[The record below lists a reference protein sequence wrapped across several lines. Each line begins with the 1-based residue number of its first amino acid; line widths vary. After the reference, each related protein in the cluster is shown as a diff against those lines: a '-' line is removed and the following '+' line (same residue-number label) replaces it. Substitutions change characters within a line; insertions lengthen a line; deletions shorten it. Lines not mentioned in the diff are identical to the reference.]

1 MKKVIV
7 LFFLILSFS
16 VMAAEPLSKPLL
28 QRFGDAVQQINIQ
41 VEGKPELEAQLDNT
55 MMLDKAESMKTLK
68 SLSIYPQIQ
77 DVVEANGF
85 DSVDDFV
92 DVSYRIMG
100 GLYAYQS
107 TQVFNGMSMKDYM
120 AQMQGQL
127 EQMQNSGMPEQ
138 MMSEMKAKLAEQ
150 VKMSS
155 FMEKLVANTSEQDK
169 KFIQENITWV
179 MTLMDQSD
187 GF

>member
-1 MKKVIV
+1 MCLLLVSH
-7 LFFLILSFS
+7 LSIAS
-16 VMAAEPLSKPLL
+16 DSLSKELIEKFS
-28 QRFGDAVQQINIQ
+28 QSVEQISALTK
-41 VEGKPELEAQLDNT
+41 GKPELEAQLDDT
-55 MMLDKAESMKTLK
+55 MMLDRAESMKALK

-92 DVSYRIMG
+92 DISYRIMG

-107 TQVFNGMSMKDYM
+107 TQVLNGMSMKDYM

-127 EQMQNSGMPEQ
+127 EQMKKRGMPEQ
-138 MMSEMKAKLAEQ
+138 MLSEMKANLAEQ
-150 VKMSS
+150 VKISS
-155 FMEKLVANTSEQDK
+155 FMEKMVANTSEQDK

-179 MTLMDQSD
+179 MSLMEKNDD
-187 GF
+187 L